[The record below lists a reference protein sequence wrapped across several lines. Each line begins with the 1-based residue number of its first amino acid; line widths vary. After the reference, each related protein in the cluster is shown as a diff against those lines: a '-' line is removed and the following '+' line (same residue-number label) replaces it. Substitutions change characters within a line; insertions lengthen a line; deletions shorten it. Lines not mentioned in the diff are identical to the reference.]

1 MAKAKILAVGK
12 EIKERTVGNRI
23 VKEREIVLGWPS
35 DKYEGYKP
43 TVRSGIKDG
52 RAWGMVNS
60 SIETDAFGGYAPK
73 VDDIVE
79 VSYNQYGR
87 IVSITKAAN

>member
-1 MAKAKILAVGK
+1 MAKAKILAIGK

-23 VKEREIVLGWPS
+23 VKERELVLGWPS

-43 TVRSGIKDG
+43 NVRSGIKDG
-52 RAWGMVNS
+52 RAWGMVNTS
-60 SIETDAFGGYAPK
+60 VELDAFGGYVPK

-79 VSYNQYGR
+79 VSYNQYAR
-87 IVSITKAAN
+87 IVSIVKAAN